1 MRFSFLHLGEPVR
14 PGWAER
20 RGGRDGWIHVCMYLH
35 RYPAGEMSSC
45 LGEGGV
51 YSPASDDLV
60 TRIGCSHWGFYDYI
74 FVIYEKLQRRY
85 TKKGD

>member
-1 MRFSFLHLGEPVR
+1 
-14 PGWAER
+14 
-20 RGGRDGWIHVCMYLH
+20 MYLH

-85 TKKGD
+85 TKKKVIDRIRVSDRIASS